1 MVVTTPR
8 VRFAP
13 SPTGFLHVGSARA
26 ALFNWLF
33 ARHTGGA
40 LVLRIEDTDPAR
52 SRDDLIE
59 GIERALHWLGLDW
72 DEGPVRQSA
81 RMDLYRDSA
90 DKLLR
95 AGVAYCCDCTAEAV
109 RERAG
114 KTPGYD
120 GFCRDRALTTG
131 AVRLRTPDEGDTVV
145 QDLIRG
151 EVRFDNGAL
160 EDFVIL
166 RTDGSPTFIL
176 ANAVDDTDMAISHV
190 IRGEDLLP
198 STPKGVLVRRMLGD
212 NSDPV
217 YAHLPLLVDEQ
228 RRKLSKRRDSV
239 AIEEYRE
246 QGYLPEAM
254 RNYLAL
260 LGWSPPDDREVVPL
274 AQLVRDFR
282 LQDVRPSPAFF
293 DVEKLG
299 HINAEYIRALP
310 VETFVR
316 ESLPWLEADPPW
328 PPERFDLATFD
339 AVAALVQERVRTL
352 SDVPTMVDFLFL
364 EEPPVD
370 KDEWDKMVTRVPAAP
385 ALLDDAVA
393 EFAVCAWDRDTL
405 HETTGAIGDRH
416 GLKLNRAQA
425 PIRMA
430 VTGRAVGPPL
440 FESMVALGRDRVI
453 QRLQAGRQRLS

>member
-1 MVVTTPR
+1 MTTPR

-26 ALFNWLF
+26 ALFNWLY
-33 ARHTGGA
+33 ARHTGGT

-59 GIERALHWLGLDW
+59 GIERALRWLGLDW
-72 DEGPVRQSA
+72 DEGPFRQSA
-81 RMDLYRDSA
+81 RLHLYGDA
-90 DKLLR
+90 AAKLLA
-95 AGVAYCCDCTAEAV
+95 AGVAYYCDCAPEAV

-120 GFCRDRALTTG
+120 GFCRDRALATG
-131 AVRLRTPDEGDTVV
+131 AVRLRTPDEGETVV

-166 RTDGSPTFIL
+166 RTDGTPTFVL
-176 ANAVDDTDMAISHV
+176 ANAVDDTDMAITHV

-212 NSDPV
+212 GTDPIF
-217 YAHLPLLVDEQ
+217 AHLPLLVDEQ

-239 AIEEYRE
+239 AVEEYRE

-260 LGWSPPDDREVVPL
+260 LGWSPADDREIVPL
-274 AQLVRDFR
+274 DELVSEFR
-282 LQDVRPSPAFF
+282 LEDVKPSPAFF
-293 DVEKLG
+293 DVQKLG
-299 HINAEYIRALP
+299 HINAEYLRALP

-328 PPERFDLATFD
+328 PPERFDLATFN
-339 AVAALVQERVRTL
+339 AMAPLVQERVRTL
-352 SDVPTMVDFLFL
+352 SDVPVMVDFLFL
-364 EEPPVD
+364 EEPPLD
-370 KDEWDKMVTRVPAAP
+370 KDEWDKMSARVPAAAP
-385 ALLDDAVA
+385 LLDDAVA
-393 EFAVCAWDRDTL
+393 EYGACVWDRDTL
-405 HETTGAIGDRH
+405 HELTAAIGEHH
-416 GLKLNRAQA
+416 GLKLNKAQA
-425 PIRMA
+425 PIRIA

-440 FESMVALGRDRVI
+440 FESLVVLGRERVI
-453 QRLQAGRQRLS
+453 QRLQAARQRLP